1 MARVRVVTDST
12 SDLPPAL
19 IKEWDITVV
28 PLLIHFGSETYLDRV
43 NINEEQFFARL
54 TTSPVLP
61 TTSPPS
67 VKAFQDVYAKLSQ
80 TTDAILSVH
89 ISSKLSA
96 TYAAAVAARE
106 ALTNRCRIVI
116 VDSTL
121 TSMALGFMALNAAKA
136 AAAGESLDDIAEQ
149 VRGMIPQTHILFF
162 VDTLDY
168 LQKGGRMGKAQALVN
183 NMLNVKPLLRLEDG
197 EIQPVERLRT
207 RAKALERLYEFVA
220 DFPKIEELAIL
231 YSTTPNEA
239 NTLAKRIDP
248 VFPRQRIQL
257 LPYGPVLGVH
267 VGPGAMAVVV
277 YEGEEL

>member
-1 MARVRVVTDST
+1 MARVKVVTDST

-19 IKEWDITVV
+19 VKEWDITVV
-28 PLLIHFGSETYLDRV
+28 PLLIHFGSETYVDRV
-43 NINEEQFFARL
+43 NISEEQFFARL
-54 TTSPVLP
+54 TASPVLP

-67 VKAFQDVYAKLSQ
+67 LKAFQDVYAKLSQ

-106 ALTNRCRIVI
+106 ALTNRCRVVI

-121 TSMALGFMALNAAKA
+121 TSMALGFMALNAAKS

-168 LQKGGRMGKAQALVN
+168 LQKGGRIGKAQALMS

-197 EIQPVERLRT
+197 EIYPVERLRT

-277 YEGEEL
+277 YEGEE

>member
-1 MARVRVVTDST
+1 MARVKIVTDST

-28 PLLIHFGSETYLDRV
+28 PLLVHFGSETYLDRV
-43 NINEEQFFARL
+43 NLSEEQFFARL
-54 TTSPVLP
+54 ATSPVLP

-67 VKAFQDVYAKLSQ
+67 VKTFQDVYARLSQ

-106 ALTNRCRIVI
+106 ALTNRCRIII

-136 AAAGESLDDIAEQ
+136 AMAGESLDEITER

-162 VDTLDY
+162 VDTIDY
-168 LQKGGRMGKAQALVN
+168 LQKGGRMGKAQALVS

-197 EIQPVERLRT
+197 EIYPVERLRT

-239 NTLAKRIDP
+239 NTLARRIDV
-248 VFPRQRIQL
+248 VFPRQRILL

-267 VGPGAMAVVV
+267 VGPGAMGVVV
-277 YEGEEL
+277 YEGEE

>member
-1 MARVRVVTDST
+1 MARVKIVTDST

-19 IKEWDITVV
+19 VKEWDITVV
-28 PLLIHFGSETYLDRV
+28 PLSIHFGSETYLDGV
-43 NINEEQFFARL
+43 NLSEEQFFARL
-54 TTSPVLP
+54 AASPVLP

-67 VKAFQDVYAKLSQ
+67 VKTFQDVYAKLSQ
-80 TTDAILSVH
+80 TTDAILAVH

-121 TSMALGFMALNAAKA
+121 TSMALGFMALNAAKS

-162 VDTLDY
+162 VDTMDY
-168 LQKGGRMGKAQALVN
+168 LQKGGRIGKAQALMSNV
-183 NMLNVKPLLRLEDG
+183 LNVKPLLRLEDG

-239 NTLAKRIDP
+239 NTLAKRIDA
-248 VFPRQRIQL
+248 VFSRQRIQV

-277 YEGEEL
+277 YEGEE

>member
-1 MARVRVVTDST
+1 MARVKIVTDST

-19 IKEWDITVV
+19 VKEWDITVV
-28 PLLIHFGSETYLDRV
+28 PLLVHFDSETYLDRV
-43 NINEEQFFARL
+43 NLSEEQFLAKL
-54 TTSPVLP
+54 TASPVLP
-61 TTSPPS
+61 TTSAPS
-67 VKAFQDVYAKLSQ
+67 VQTFQDVYAKLGQ

-96 TYAAAVAARE
+96 TCAAAVAARE

-168 LQKGGRMGKAQALVN
+168 LQKGGRIGKAQALVN
-183 NMLNVKPLLRLEDG
+183 TMLNVKPLLRLEDG
-197 EIQPVERLRT
+197 EIYPVERLRT

-239 NTLAKRIDP
+239 NTLAKRVDV
-248 VFPRQRIQL
+248 VFPRPRIQL

-277 YEGEEL
+277 YEGEE

>member
-1 MARVRVVTDST
+1 MARVKIVTDST

-19 IKEWDITVV
+19 VKEWDITVV
-28 PLLIHFGSETYLDRV
+28 PLLIHFGSETYVDRV
-43 NINEEQFFARL
+43 NISEEQFFARL
-54 TTSPVLP
+54 TASPLLP

-168 LQKGGRMGKAQALVN
+168 LQKGGRIGKAQALMSNV
-183 NMLNVKPLLRLEDG
+183 LNVKPLLRLEDG
-197 EIQPVERLRT
+197 EIYPVERLRT

-239 NTLAKRIDP
+239 NTLARRIDAI
-248 VFPRQRIQL
+248 FPRQRIQL

-277 YEGEEL
+277 YEGEE

>member
-1 MARVRVVTDST
+1 MARVKIVTDST

-19 IKEWDITVV
+19 VKEWDITVV
-28 PLLIHFGSETYLDRV
+28 PLLVHFDSETYLDRV
-43 NINEEQFFARL
+43 NLSEEQFLAKL
-54 TTSPVLP
+54 TASPVLP
-61 TTSPPS
+61 TTSAPS
-67 VKAFQDVYAKLSQ
+67 VQTFQDVYAKLGQ

-96 TYAAAVAARE
+96 TCAAAVAARE

-168 LQKGGRMGKAQALVN
+168 LQKGGRIGKAQALVN
-183 NMLNVKPLLRLEDG
+183 TMLNVKPLLRLEDG
-197 EIQPVERLRT
+197 EIYPVERLRT

-239 NTLAKRIDP
+239 NTLAKRVDV

-277 YEGEEL
+277 YEGEE

>member
-1 MARVRVVTDST
+1 MARVKIVTDST

-19 IKEWDITVV
+19 VKEWDITVV
-28 PLLIHFGSETYLDRV
+28 PLSIHFGSETYLDGV
-43 NINEEQFFARL
+43 NLSEEQFFARL
-54 TTSPVLP
+54 AASPVLP

-67 VKAFQDVYAKLSQ
+67 VKTFQDVYAKLSQ
-80 TTDAILSVH
+80 TTDAILAVH

-121 TSMALGFMALNAAKA
+121 TSMALGFMALNAAKS

-168 LQKGGRMGKAQALVN
+168 LQKGGRIGKAQALMSNV
-183 NMLNVKPLLRLEDG
+183 LNVKPLLRLEDG

-239 NTLAKRIDP
+239 NTLAKRIDA
-248 VFPRQRIQL
+248 VFSRQRIQV

-277 YEGEEL
+277 YEGEE

>member
-1 MARVRVVTDST
+1 
-12 SDLPPAL
+12 
-19 IKEWDITVV
+19 
-28 PLLIHFGSETYLDRV
+28 
-43 NINEEQFFARL
+43 
-54 TTSPVLP
+54 
-61 TTSPPS
+61 
-67 VKAFQDVYAKLSQ
+67 
-80 TTDAILSVH
+80 
-89 ISSKLSA
+89 
-96 TYAAAVAARE
+96 
-106 ALTNRCRIVI
+106 
-116 VDSTL
+116 
-121 TSMALGFMALNAAKA
+121 MALGFMALNAAKS

-168 LQKGGRMGKAQALVN
+168 LQRGGRIGKAQALMS

-220 DFPKIEELAIL
+220 DFPKIEEMAIL

-248 VFPRQRIQL
+248 VFPRPRIQL

>member
-1 MARVRVVTDST
+1 MARVKVVTDST

-28 PLLIHFGSETYLDRV
+28 PLLIHFGSETYVDRV
-43 NINEEQFFARL
+43 NLSEEQFLAKL

-61 TTSPPS
+61 TTSPP
-67 VKAFQDVYAKLSQ
+67 ATQTFQEVYSKLSQ

-106 ALTNRCRIVI
+106 ALTNRCRVVI

-121 TSMALGFMALNAAKA
+121 TSMALGFMALNAAKS

-168 LQKGGRMGKAQALVN
+168 LQKGGRIGKAQALMS

-197 EIQPVERLRT
+197 EIYPVERLRT

-277 YEGEEL
+277 YEGEE

>member
-1 MARVRVVTDST
+1 MARVKIVTDST

-19 IKEWDITVV
+19 IKDWDITVV

-43 NINEEQFFARL
+43 DLSEEQFFARL
-54 TTSPVLP
+54 AASPVLP

-67 VKAFQDVYAKLSQ
+67 VKTFQDVYARLSQ

-89 ISSKLSA
+89 ISSKLSE

-116 VDSTL
+116 VDSML
-121 TSMALGFMALNAAKA
+121 TSMALGFMALNGAKA
-136 AAAGESLDDIAEQ
+136 AMAGESLDEIAER

-168 LQKGGRMGKAQALVN
+168 LQKGGRIGKAQAMVSN
-183 NMLNVKPLLRLEDG
+183 VLNVKPLLRLEDG
-197 EIQPVERLRT
+197 EICPVERLRT

-239 NTLAKRIDP
+239 NTLAKRIDAI
-248 VFPRQRIQL
+248 FPRQHIQL

-267 VGPGAMAVVV
+267 VGPGAMGVVV
-277 YEGEEL
+277 YEGEE